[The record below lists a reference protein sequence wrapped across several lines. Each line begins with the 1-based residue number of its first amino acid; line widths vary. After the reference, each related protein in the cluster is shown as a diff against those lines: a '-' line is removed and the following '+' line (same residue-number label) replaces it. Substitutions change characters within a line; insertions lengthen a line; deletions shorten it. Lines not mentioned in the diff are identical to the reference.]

1 MEQNEPNS
9 GQSVPP
15 THKVNDISNQKAT
28 TVTSKDHGGAT
39 SEGNANVPV
48 NMSTASTQ
56 QGGDARSTI
65 ADASQLHN
73 NSNSTGQ
80 TTTTSAATTTN
91 SSEQQQQPQ
100 QTPGVPQTV
109 TAADESALQNQK
121 LVEEFQYLLEKSQ
134 SLFSG
139 LRDLPPTGSHRQWRP
154 LWKFQQTHR
163 PILEDK
169 NNYGLKRWE
178 VGEIASKIGQLYYH
192 YYLRTSDT
200 SYLQEAFVFYDAIHE
215 RQYFKDILEVKN
227 PALMIKKMR
236 YYARFVV
243 VSLLLNKDSNIRL
256 LISELESLV
265 DEYTKSFKPPDA
277 KEWQIVLDEIN
288 TFMEAEKKLAPVSA
302 DRIPVTVEHRLSW
315 STGFSRAETQH
326 SNNTRLKLQEAILV
340 GNCQKQIK
348 FSELTLDMYRI
359 LQSLEMQPAGA
370 TTAPTVTAATNPTS
384 TTTVG
389 SHQQQKGTASTTKAS
404 SVKEQTTVQDGKDPV
419 MSKEKSTA
427 TARSIAGGNDGATAG
442 GVGTNILSTPSNDVQ
457 QQQSQ
462 EQLQAAQEQ
471 SQQQQQQQ
479 MTASNIA
486 STAPSG
492 GGDKG
497 IVARRI
503 NPHKYLL
510 YRPSLSQL
518 FVYISTAF
526 KDTADNGVMFLY
538 LSADGCEYPDAP
550 DSGYKSGVATNSRKT
565 QQQQQQQQ
573 QQNIN
578 ATSGSATTERSDT
591 TPASSGGGN
600 SGGAGNSG
608 ATGVSTS
615 TSTNPATSNI
625 NPGGPSSTTIQAVPI
640 VSSVHCL
647 HPADLIPFTR
657 KPLFLI
663 VDSSSSVGFST
674 IPNIFDQPVMSLMS
688 PVEYPSSVQDR
699 SEIGSLF
706 TLFLHTPLL
715 GFCSV
720 SDIGNLE
727 QEIWD
732 NCVSLISSMEQK
744 IGETLLTHPDVD
756 SHVKRFM
763 TDEFLWTFIVRFTL
777 CCIILRCHSSF
788 KDEKTFPSCYPPLP
802 DDIYSAPDIIAMLRN
817 LTEVAEVATYFSL
830 PFLNEEA
837 VES

>member
-1 MEQNEPNS
+1 ME
-9 GQSVPP
+9 
-15 THKVNDISNQKAT
+15 TLYTK
-28 TVTSKDHGGAT
+28 
-39 SEGNANVPV
+39 
-48 NMSTASTQ
+48 
-56 QGGDARSTI
+56 
-65 ADASQLHN
+65 
-73 NSNSTGQ
+73 
-80 TTTTSAATTTN
+80 
-91 SSEQQQQPQ
+91 
-100 QTPGVPQTV
+100 
-109 TAADESALQNQK
+109 
-121 LVEEFQYLLEKSQ
+121 
-134 SLFSG
+134 
-139 LRDLPPTGSHRQWRP
+139 

-163 PILEDK
+163 PVLEDK

-302 DRIPVTVEHRLSW
+302 DRTPVTVEHRLSW
-315 STGFSRAETQH
+315 TSGPARDTTATH
-326 SNNTRLKLQEAILV
+326 TKLKLQEAILV

-359 LQSLEMQPAGA
+359 LQSLEMQPPGSATVVHPPLSAPIGSNKAGA
-370 TTAPTVTAATNPTS
+370 ITTDQ
-384 TTTVG
+384 G
-389 SHQQQKGTASTTKAS
+389 SGQG
-404 SVKEQTTVQDGKDPV
+404 DGKDPV
-419 MSKEKSTA
+419 MSKEKSST
-427 TARSIAGGNDGATAG
+427 TTRSVNTTGGGNESTTTGNNNSNTT
-442 GVGTNILSTPSNDVQ
+442 TNTTSSASFPDSQQPQPSSQDSTSP
-457 QQQSQ
+457 SQ
-462 EQLQAAQEQ
+462 EQTSSQQQ

-479 MTASNIA
+479 QQQQNNPTTTVTTATN
-486 STAPSG
+486 TATATTTG
-492 GGDKG
+492 GAAGIDKG
-497 IVARRI
+497 VIARRI

-510 YRPSLSQL
+510 YRPSLTQL

-526 KDTADNGVMFLY
+526 KDTADNGVMLLY
-538 LSADGCEYPDAP
+538 LSADGCEYPDARDP
-550 DSGYKSGVATNSRKT
+550 GYKSGVATNSRKA
-565 QQQQQQQQ
+565 QQQQQQQS
-573 QQNIN
+573 IST
-578 ATSGSATTERSDT
+578 ASGIASTERSDS
-591 TPASSGGGN
+591 TPASGAGTGGNTSSATGSGSGSGGSGGG
-600 SGGAGNSG
+600 SGG
-608 ATGVSTS
+608 TGPTTGGGGSTS
-615 TSTNPATSNI
+615 TSTNPISSSNNTTS
-625 NPGGPSSTTIQAVPI
+625 GGSPSTTHTTVPPI
-640 VSSVHCL
+640 VPSVHCL

-663 VDSSSSVGFST
+663 VDSSSSGAFNA

-720 SDIGNLE
+720 SDIGNLD
-727 QEIWD
+727 QSIWD
-732 NCVSLISSMEQK
+732 ECVALISSMEQK
-744 IGETLLTHPDVD
+744 IGETLLSHPDVD
-756 SHVKRFM
+756 GHVKRFM
-763 TDEFLWTFIVRFTL
+763 SDEFLWTFIVRFTL

-802 DDIYSAPDIIAMLRN
+802 GTVYSSPDIIAMLCT
-817 LTEVAEVATYFSL
+817 LTDKAEVATYFSL
-830 PFLNEEA
+830 PFVNEEPI
-837 VES
+837 E